1 MNEGTL
7 KIVCGVLGIFLLSSM
22 WSSCS
27 SPDQYSV
34 NVTSVQ
40 IPDNADEGLD
50 LRAVG
55 ELIKTARD
63 AEALERQINDAST
76 GLNNLDLDSD
86 GEVDYISVEE
96 FGGGNSRGFMLI
108 AKLNDGREQEVAT
121 IDIEKTT
128 DSEADLEIRGNER
141 VYGSNHYHHSSFGI
155 GDYLMM
161 RWLFSSHSMY
171 RSPYYYGRYPG
182 YYSRHRVTTPSSYKT
197 RTAGATKNSNLTKS
211 TRSQMTSTHTSKVQ
225 SQKTSLRKATTSQR
239 SFKARAAGSTA
250 RSGGFGRS
258 TTRST
263 ARYSRSSGG
272 YRGGK

>member
-1 MNEGTL
+1 MNEGTI
-7 KIVCGVLGIFLLSSM
+7 KIVCGVLGFFLLTSL

-27 SPDQYSV
+27 SPDQYNV

-40 IPDNADEGLD
+40 IPANAGEGLD

-121 IDIEKTT
+121 IDIEKST
-128 DSEADLEIRGNER
+128 DSDADLEIRGNER

-182 YYSRHRVTTPSSYKT
+182 YYSRHRVATPASYKT
-197 RTAGATKNSNLTKS
+197 RTAGTTKNSNLTAS
-211 TRSQMTSTHTSKVQ
+211 TRSRMSSTHTSNVQ

-239 SFKARAAGSTA
+239 SFTARAGKSTA

-258 TTRST
+258 TTQST
-263 ARYSRSSGG
+263 GRYSRSSGG

>member
-1 MNEGTL
+1 MNEGTI
-7 KIVCGVLGIFLLSSM
+7 KIVCGVLGIFLLASM
-22 WSSCS
+22 WSTCS
-27 SPDQYSV
+27 SPAQYNVS
-34 NVTSVQ
+34 VTSVQ
-40 IPDNADEGLD
+40 IPANADEGLD

-55 ELIKTARD
+55 ELVKTAKD

-128 DSEADLEIRGNER
+128 DSDADLEIRGNER

-182 YYSRHRVTTPSSYKT
+182 YYSRHRVTTPASYKT
-197 RTAGATKNSNLTKS
+197 QTARATKNSNLTAS
-211 TRSQMTSTHTSKVQ
+211 TRSQMSSTHTSKVQ
-225 SQKTSLRKATTSQR
+225 GQKTSLRTATTSQR
-239 SFKARAAGSTA
+239 SFKARAGGSAA

-258 TTRST
+258 TTQST
-263 ARYSRSSGG
+263 ARYSGSSGG

>member
-40 IPDNADEGLD
+40 IPANAGEGLD

-55 ELIKTARD
+55 ELVKTAKD
-63 AEALERQINDAST
+63 AETLERQINDAST

-96 FGGGNSRGFMLI
+96 FGGGSSRGFMLV

-128 DSEADLEIRGNER
+128 DSDANLEIRGNER

-182 YYSRHRVTTPSSYKT
+182 YYSRHSVTTPASYKT
-197 RTAGATKNSNLTKS
+197 RTARATKNSNLTTS
-211 TRSQMTSTHTSKVQ
+211 TRSQMSSTHTSKVQ

-239 SFKARAAGSTA
+239 SFKARAGGSTA

-258 TTRST
+258 TTQPT
-263 ARYSRSSGG
+263 ARSARSSGG

>member
-1 MNEGTL
+1 MTENTL
-7 KIVCGVLGIFLLSSM
+7 KLVGGALVLFLGFSL

-27 SPDQYSV
+27 SPDQYDV

-40 IPDNADEGLD
+40 IPAGAREGLD

-55 ELIKTARD
+55 ELVKTASN
-63 AEALERQINDAST
+63 AEDLERQINDPSR

-108 AKLNDGREQEVAT
+108 AKLKDGQQQEVAT

-128 DSEADLEIRGNER
+128 ESEAALEIRGNER
-141 VYGSNHYHHSSFGI
+141 VYGANHYHHSSFGI
-155 GDYLMM
+155 GDYLMV
-161 RWLFSSHSMY
+161 RWLFSSHSLY

-182 YYSRHRVTTPSSYKT
+182 YYSRYRVAAPVSYRT
-197 RTAGATKNSNLTKS
+197 RTARATQNSRLASS
-211 TRSQMTSTHTSKVQ
+211 TSSQLSSRHASQVQ
-225 SQKTSLRKATTSQR
+225 SQKTSLRKATTSRR
-239 SFKARAAGSTA
+239 SFQTRSGGQST
-250 RSGGFGRS
+250 RSGGFGRP
-258 TTRST
+258 TTQRS
-263 ARYSRSSGG
+263 ARSSRSSGG

>member
-1 MNEGTL
+1 MTESTL
-7 KIVCGVLGIFLLSSM
+7 KTICFGLVFFLALSM
-22 WSSCS
+22 WGSCS
-27 SPDQYSV
+27 TPNQYD
-34 NVTSVQ
+34 VTVASIQ
-40 IPDNADEGLD
+40 IPAGAQDGLD

-55 ELIKTARD
+55 ELVKTAKD
-63 AEALERQINDAST
+63 AETLERQINDAST

-128 DSEADLEIRGNER
+128 DSNADLEIRGNER

-182 YYSRHRVTTPSSYKT
+182 YYSRHRVTTPASYKT
-197 RTAGATKNSNLTKS
+197 RTARATKNSNLTTS
-211 TRSQMTSTHTSKVQ
+211 TRSQMSRSHTSKVQ
-225 SQKTSLRKATTSQR
+225 SQKTSLRQATTSQR
-239 SFKARAAGSTA
+239 SFKARAGGSAA

-258 TTRST
+258 TTQPT
-263 ARYSRSSGG
+263 ARSARSSGG

>member
-7 KIVCGVLGIFLLSSM
+7 KFVCGMLGLYLVASM
-22 WSSCS
+22 WGSCS
-27 SPDQYSV
+27 SPAQYDV
-34 NVTSVQ
+34 NVTSIE
-40 IPDNADEGLD
+40 IPAGASEGLD

-55 ELIKTARD
+55 ELIKTADD
-63 AEALERQINDAST
+63 APALERQINDASQ

-86 GEVDYISVEE
+86 GEVDYVSVEE
-96 FGGGNSRGFMLI
+96 FGGGDSRGFMLV

-121 IDIEKTT
+121 IDIEKKSDTQ
-128 DSEADLEIRGNER
+128 ADLEIRGNER
-141 VYGSNHYHHSSFGI
+141 IYGSNHYHHSSFGI

-182 YYSRHRVTTPSSYKT
+182 YYSRYRVSSPATYRS
-197 RTAGATKNSNLTKS
+197 RTASATRNSRLSSS
-211 TRSQMTSTHTSKVQ
+211 TSSKMSSRHATNVK

-239 SFKARAAGSTA
+239 SFKARSAGSSR
-250 RSGGFGRS
+250 RSGGFGKSTSRPSVRS
-258 TTRST
+258 
-263 ARYSRSSGG
+263 SRSSGG